1 MKLVVD
7 TNIVFSAL
15 LNSSGNIAKILL
27 NTNESVEFYSC
38 DFLKDELNLHHK
50 KIQKYTK
57 LSVSQVNELIDLVCS
72 KIIFIDERLLP
83 TSSIK
88 SGYDLVCD
96 IDEKDLPFVAMSIH
110 FKAFLW
116 TGDKQ
121 LYNGLVKK
129 NYKRVINTTSL
140 LKKLYR

>member
-27 NTNESVEFYSC
+27 STNESIEFFSC
-38 DFLKDELNLHHK
+38 DFLKDELNSHHK

-57 LSVSQVNELIDLVCS
+57 LSMHEVNELIDLVCS
-72 KIIFIDERLLP
+72 NIIFIDERLLP

-88 SGYDLVCD
+88 SAYDLVRD

-121 LYNGLVKK
+121 LYIGLVKK
-129 NYKRVINTTSL
+129 NYKKVINTTSL
-140 LKKLYR
+140 LKKLYS

>member
-27 NTNESVEFYSC
+27 NTNKSVEFYSC

>member
-1 MKLVVD
+1 
-7 TNIVFSAL
+7 
-15 LNSSGNIAKILL
+15 
-27 NTNESVEFYSC
+27 
-38 DFLKDELNLHHK
+38 
-50 KIQKYTK
+50 
-57 LSVSQVNELIDLVCS
+57 VCS
-72 KIIFIDERLLP
+72 NIIFIDERLLP
-83 TSSIK
+83 TSSLK

-116 TGDKQ
+116 TGDKH

-129 NYKRVINTTSL
+129 NYKRVITTTSL

>member
-27 NTNESVEFYSC
+27 STNESIEFFSC
-38 DFLKDELNLHHK
+38 DFLKDELNSHHK

-57 LSVSQVNELIDLVCS
+57 LSMHEVNELIDLVCS
-72 KIIFIDERLLP
+72 NIIFIDERLLP

-88 SGYDLVCD
+88 SAYDLVQD

-121 LYNGLVKK
+121 LYIGLVKK
-129 NYKRVINTTSL
+129 NYKKVINTTSL

>member
-27 NTNESVEFYSC
+27 SSNDSVELYSC
-38 DFLKDELNLHHK
+38 EFLKDELNAHHK

-57 LSVSQVNELIDLVCS
+57 LSMSQINELINLVCS
-72 KIIFIDERLLP
+72 NIIFIDERLLP
-83 TSSIK
+83 TSSLK
-88 SGYDLVCD
+88 SGYDLVGD

-116 TGDKQ
+116 TGDKH

-129 NYKRVINTTSL
+129 NYKRVITTTSL

>member
-27 NTNESVEFYSC
+27 STNESIEFFSC
-38 DFLKDELNLHHK
+38 DFLKDELNSHHK

-57 LSVSQVNELIDLVCS
+57 LSMHEVNELIDLVCS
-72 KIIFIDERLLP
+72 NIIFIDERLLP

-88 SGYDLVCD
+88 SAYDLVRD

-121 LYNGLVKK
+121 LYIGLVKK
-129 NYKRVINTTSL
+129 NYKKVINLT
-140 LKKLYR
+140 

>member
-27 NTNESVEFYSC
+27 STNESIEFFSC
-38 DFLKDELNLHHK
+38 DFLKDELNSHHK

-57 LSVSQVNELIDLVCS
+57 LSMHEVNELIDLVCS
-72 KIIFIDERLLP
+72 NIIFIDERLLP

-88 SGYDLVCD
+88 SAYDLVRD

-121 LYNGLVKK
+121 LYIGLVKK
-129 NYKRVINTTSL
+129 NYKKVINTTSL

>member
-27 NTNESVEFYSC
+27 STNESVEFYSC
-38 DFLKDELNLHHK
+38 DFLKDELNSHHK

-57 LSVSQVNELIDLVCS
+57 LSMSQVNELIDLVCS
-72 KIIFIDERLLP
+72 NIIFIDERLLP

-96 IDEKDLPFVAMSIH
+96 VDEKDLPFVAMSIH

-116 TGDKQ
+116 TGDKH

-140 LKKLYR
+140 LKKIYR